1 MWYVYVLLCKD
12 NSLYTGISNNP
23 AKRFLEH
30 KNGKGGRYT
39 KSHKP
44 LKIIYSEKL
53 VSKSEAL
60 KREFEI
66 KSWSREEKINILN
79 LKPEVK

>member
-12 NSLYTGISNNP
+12 NSLYIGISNNP

-30 KNGKGGRYT
+30 KKGMGGRYT
-39 KSHKP
+39 RSRKP
-44 LKIIYSEKL
+44 LKIIYSGKL
-53 VSKSEAL
+53 STQSEAL

-66 KSWSREEKINILN
+66 KSWSRKKKISILN
-79 LKPEVK
+79 LNF